1 MGIFEDIAGRILVL
15 DGAMGT
21 MLQQGLSEEET
32 LRAYIDAGADIITT
46 NSFNAN
52 RISLADEGKAGK
64 AAELAYE
71 SARRARLVADTAD
84 RRVYVAGSV
93 GPTGKSLTLASDA
106 SDHTL
111 RKTQNL
117 VAGTKQ
123 PLLKVPYDKD
133 TLGNTVGYSAISVC
147 ALTDPALAL
156 HFVRALEPEAQDAEL
171 TALLLERQSELN
183 RYNAPLLDEL

>member
-1 MGIFEDIAGRILVL
+1 MEHDKALGLLSLARKAGRIEV
-15 DGAMGT
+15 GEAPV
-21 MLQQGLSEEET
+21 SIAA
-32 LRAYIDAGADIITT
+32 R
-46 NSFNAN
+46 
-52 RISLADEGKAGK
+52 AGK
-64 AAELAYE
+64 A
-71 SARRARLVADTAD
+71 RLVL
-84 RRVYVAGSV
+84 V
-93 GPTGKSLTLASDA
+93 ASDA

-156 HFVRALEPEAQDAEL
+156 HFVRALEPEAQDGEL
-171 TALLLERQSELN
+171 IAILLERAETARRRKAEPKGHRANERRGKKKS
-183 RYNAPLLDEL
+183 